1 MNLDCTWL
9 KNCEVKFMDEKRFAI
24 ICYYLACGCICLNG
38 RLFVVFW
45 QWNHFEIGF
54 ILCLISII
62 GSLIVRLVSQK
73 IQTGSF
79 LPIYEGWKKCLL
91 ISLIASISILAL
103 FIKDYFE
110 PDFIH
115 GALAVLL
122 ALAVFMASFEIQS
135 DLITG
140 KSSANSSN
148 SSNNPSKT

>member
-1 MNLDCTWL
+1 M
-9 KNCEVKFMDEKRFAI
+9 
-24 ICYYLACGCICLNG
+24 
-38 RLFVVFW
+38 
-45 QWNHFEIGF
+45 
-54 ILCLISII
+54 
-62 GSLIVRLVSQK
+62 
-73 IQTGSF
+73 
-79 LPIYEGWKKCLL
+79 L

-115 GALAVLL
+115 GTLAVLL

-140 KSSANSSN
+140 KNSAN